1 MLYSSFKK
9 IHLGM
14 ESRVDVLLYKTLQ
27 DESLNNYLMA
37 VVGRRPQI
45 PKASTKKSQGP
56 SIPFIFY

>member
-1 MLYSSFKK
+1 
-9 IHLGM
+9 M